1 MDQRAFGRKINRVR
15 RGKGM
20 TSETLAGVYDV
31 NPVFI
36 RQIESGRRLPSM
48 NVFIR
53 ICNALQVS
61 SDLLLE
67 DSLERKEG
75 NDKDEILELLTKLN
89 NRQLGVVKVVAK
101 SYIECLDTE

>member
-1 MDQRAFGRKINRVR
+1 
-15 RGKGM
+15 M
-20 TSETLAGVYDV
+20 TSEALAGRCEV

-67 DSLERKEG
+67 DSLERQEG
-75 NDKDEILELLTKLN
+75 NDKNEILELLPKLN

-101 SYIECLDTE
+101 SYIECIDTELE

>member
-20 TSETLAGVYDV
+20 TSETLAGVCDV